1 MKTKSVFILA
11 IAMLFNWSA
20 IAQLN
25 MASTES
31 LKQSS
36 QGTLQV
42 LGKSDFNVDEYFTP
56 YESIKFTTQLYS
68 FNYAHNSV
76 GAKFYVTSEED
87 DLLFP
92 CVDYKNQT
100 YTLTTL
106 PEGYYEITRIIRFE
120 EQLTQIL
127 NNLGYVSERQ
137 PSKDNLSRGET
148 ESILDTNTKSSQY
161 TLIPNDSIY
170 EDTKYCLDE
179 WVYTMY
185 ERLPSQSQFER
196 EMLLEGGS
204 ISRYNEPIYEI
215 TNDKN
220 ESFYI
225 RKRDGYDVFHIDI
238 RRASYQITQKVRRNK
253 IIRTDTIKTICYKY
267 GRESKYYFGDINDIS
282 HISLEFYNQL
292 CADMKGKEVLL
303 ILSKDFFEDAIT
315 GNILKNPGL
324 TSPESNYY
332 KDKHWMREIVGEE
345 HGQYK
350 VSFPELPYVKCID
363 IMVHEGC
370 IYGLFQHNDARFY
383 IGIGGFHT
391 GDPVRNPD
399 YGTAYLEKM
408 YSNSYCYYKTP
419 CYSYGDINF
428 FPKAFI
434 EETRQQ
440 IDTTLK
446 EWIAADKLGE
456 QERKEKRKKEEEEYE
471 KEKQRYRA
479 ELIALYGET
488 YGNLIADRK
497 VTIGMTEEMCREAWG
512 RPHDKYNTTTTWGT
526 SSVWVYNYKTSLYFY
541 DGVLKQI
548 EN

>member
-1 MKTKSVFILA
+1 MKTKSIFILA

-56 YESIKFTTQLYS
+56 YESIKFTKSYYS

-76 GAKFYVTSEED
+76 GAKFYVTWERD
-87 DLLFP
+87 NLLFP

-100 YTLTTL
+100 YTLKTL

-137 PSKDNLSRGET
+137 SSKDNLSRGET

-170 EDTKYCLDE
+170 EDTKYCLDK
-179 WVYTMY
+179 WVYWMY
-185 ERLPSQSQFER
+185 EDRPSQAQFER
-196 EMLLEGGS
+196 EMLLEGRS
-204 ISRYNEPIYEI
+204 ISWYNEPIYEI

-225 RKRDGYDVFHIDI
+225 HYNPRDYSFSCG

-267 GRESKYYFGDINDIS
+267 GGEIKYYFGDIDDIP

-303 ILSKDFFEDAIT
+303 ILRKDFFEDAIT
-315 GNILKNPGL
+315 GNVLKNPGL
-324 TSPESNYY
+324 TSPKSDYYNY
-332 KDKHWMREIVGEE
+332 KHWMWEIVGRE
-345 HGQYK
+345 HGQNK
-350 VSFPELPYVKCID
+350 ISFPELPYVKCID
-363 IMVHEGC
+363 IMVHEGG

-383 IGIGGFHT
+383 LTIHE
-391 GDPVRNPD
+391 
-399 YGTAYLEKM
+399 TAYDTTRIQ
-408 YSNSYCYYKTP
+408 NIQNFDNCDYKTP
-419 CYSYGDINF
+419 CYCGKDIKF